1 MRIELTP
8 SAWKA
13 EVLPLNYIRIKLER
27 KTRFELATLA
37 LARRCSTPEPLPQIG
52 RGRWIRTIES
62 SANGFTVRPLWP
74 LGNPSKFCLPDYYTI
89 TFVNVQQIF
98 SFLLE
103 LVEGITQML
112 RICRSCHRSAWLRTS
127 RCFKVHR
134 TFPLRSSPFG
144 FDSLYWS
151 WWRESNPQPADY
163 KSAALPLSHT
173 SESLKKLATWNGL
186 EPSTSSVTGW
196 HSNQLNYQAALF
208 VSFTHCESTTAVQ
221 SAWI

>member
-37 LARRCSTPEPLPQIG
+37 LARRCSTPEPLPHIIG
-52 RGRWIRTIES
+52 RGRWIRTTES

-98 SFLLE
+98 FFFIGAGGGNYTNASHLPFLPSLRMAANISLLQSPPDFSTALEPFRVRFPLLE
-103 LVEGITQML
+103 LVEGI
-112 RICRSCHRSAWLRTS
+112 
-127 RCFKVHR
+127 
-134 TFPLRSSPFG
+134 
-144 FDSLYWS
+144 
-151 WWRESNPQPADY
+151 
-163 KSAALPLSHT
+163 
-173 SESLKKLATWNGL
+173 
-186 EPSTSSVTGW
+186 EPPT
-196 HSNQLNYQAALF
+196 
-208 VSFTHCESTTAVQ
+208 C
-221 SAWI
+221 

>member
-1 MRIELTP
+1 MAGVAGLEPTHDGVKVRCLTDLAIPHLLKKMASPQGFEPRTHGLEGRCSIQLSYEPTLNLKKMERMMRIELTP

-37 LARRCSTPEPLPQIG
+37 LDALPLSHFRMLKKIG

-98 SFLLE
+98 FFFIGAGGGNRTPNLL
-103 LVEGITQML
+103 IT
-112 RICRSCHRSAWLRTS
+112 
-127 RCFKVHR
+127 
-134 TFPLRSSPFG
+134 
-144 FDSLYWS
+144 
-151 WWRESNPQPADY
+151 
-163 KSAALPLSHT
+163 
-173 SESLKKLATWNGL
+173 
-186 EPSTSSVTGW
+186 
-196 HSNQLNYQAALF
+196 NQLLYR
-208 VSFTHCESTTAVQ
+208 
-221 SAWI
+221 

>member
-37 LARRCSTPEPLPQIG
+37 LARRCSTPEPLPLIIG
-52 RGRWIRTIES
+52 RGRWIRTTES

-98 SFLLE
+98 FFFIGAGGENYTNASHLPFLPSLRMAANISLLQSPPDFSTALEPFRVRFPLLE
-103 LVEGITQML
+103 LVEGI
-112 RICRSCHRSAWLRTS
+112 
-127 RCFKVHR
+127 
-134 TFPLRSSPFG
+134 
-144 FDSLYWS
+144 
-151 WWRESNPQPADY
+151 
-163 KSAALPLSHT
+163 
-173 SESLKKLATWNGL
+173 
-186 EPSTSSVTGW
+186 EPPT
-196 HSNQLNYQAALF
+196 
-208 VSFTHCESTTAVQ
+208 C
-221 SAWI
+221 

>member
-13 EVLPLNYIRIKLER
+13 EVLPLNYIRIKNWSGR
-27 KTRFELATLA
+27 RDSNSRPSPWQGDA
-37 LARRCSTPEPLPQIG
+37 LPLSHFRIFIG
-52 RGRWIRTIES
+52 RGRWIRTTES

-89 TFVNVQQIF
+89 TFVNVQQNF
-98 SFLLE
+98 FFLLE

-134 TFPLRSSPFG
+134 TFSLRSSPFG

-173 SESLKKLATWNGL
+173 SISNIINGDPERARTVDLQRDRLA
-186 EPSTSSVTGW
+186 
-196 HSNQLNYQAALF
+196 F
-208 VSFTHCESTTAVQ
+208 
-221 SAWI
+221 

>member
-37 LARRCSTPEPLPQIG
+37 LARRCSTPEPLPLIIG
-52 RGRWIRTIES
+52 RGRWIRTTES

-98 SFLLE
+98 SF
-103 LVEGITQML
+103 
-112 RICRSCHRSAWLRTS
+112 
-127 RCFKVHR
+127 
-134 TFPLRSSPFG
+134 
-144 FDSLYWS
+144 YWS
-151 WWRESNPQPADY
+151 WWRELHKCFASAVLAIAPHGCEHLAAS
-163 KSAALPLSHT
+163 KSTGLFRYARALSGSIPFIGAGGGNRTPNLLIT
-173 SESLKKLATWNGL
+173 
-186 EPSTSSVTGW
+186 
-196 HSNQLNYQAALF
+196 NQLLYR
-208 VSFTHCESTTAVQ
+208 
-221 SAWI
+221 